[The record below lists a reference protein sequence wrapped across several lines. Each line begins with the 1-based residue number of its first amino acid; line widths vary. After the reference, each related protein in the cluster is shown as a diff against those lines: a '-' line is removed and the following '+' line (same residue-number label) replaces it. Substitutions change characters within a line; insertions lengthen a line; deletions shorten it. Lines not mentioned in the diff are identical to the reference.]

1 MCNKDDLCRPRRQAP
16 PLPRP
21 EAEQAIV
28 SSVRTFY
35 ERVAADPELNE
46 LVDNAIPDLDTHI
59 ALVGRYW
66 TSVLFG
72 PDQHRGHY
80 APHVAFPSEPRCLL
94 RWHRLFVET
103 IFERLPVSM
112 SGVIIARAEHLLDE
126 MRAGR
131 YVAEPY
137 LPAPTV
143 H

>member
-1 MCNKDDLCRPRRQAP
+1 MCNKDDLCRPRRQVP
-16 PLPRP
+16 SLPRA
-21 EAEQAIV
+21 EAEQAII

-35 ERVAADPELNE
+35 ERISADPELNE
-46 LVDNAIPDLDTHI
+46 LIDNAIPNLDTHI

-66 TSVLFG
+66 VSVLFG
-72 PDQHRGHY
+72 SDQHRSQY
-80 APHVAFPSEPRCLL
+80 VPHVAFPTEPRCLQ

-103 IFERLPVSM
+103 IFEQLPVSM
-112 SGVIIARAEHLLDE
+112 SGIIIARAEHLLDE

-137 LPAPTV
+137 LSAPTV